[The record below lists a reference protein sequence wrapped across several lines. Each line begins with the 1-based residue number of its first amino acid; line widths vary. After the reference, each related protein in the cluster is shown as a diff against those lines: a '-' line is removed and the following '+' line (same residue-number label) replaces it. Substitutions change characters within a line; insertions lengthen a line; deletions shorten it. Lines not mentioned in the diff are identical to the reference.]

1 LVQAKLAR
9 IQVLVGL
16 LRALSEVGKRSSRRN
31 ISTYKV
37 LFYLPFIGMMTMRV
51 FLVSLT
57 AVVVIAVAAAV
68 VLDTFQK
75 PASDAF
81 STSAVRL

>member
-1 LVQAKLAR
+1 
-9 IQVLVGL
+9 
-16 LRALSEVGKRSSRRN
+16 
-31 ISTYKV
+31 
-37 LFYLPFIGMMTMRV
+37 MRV

-81 STSAVRL
+81 STAAVRL

>member
-1 LVQAKLAR
+1 MT
-9 IQVLVGL
+9 
-16 LRALSEVGKRSSRRN
+16 RATTKSLEAYK
-31 ISTYKV
+31 ISFHV
-37 LFYLPFIGMMTMRV
+37 SFVRMMTMRV

-57 AVVVIAVAAAV
+57 AAAIIAVGAAV

-75 PASDAF
+75 PASVAF

>member
-1 LVQAKLAR
+1 MGPSSGR
-9 IQVLVGL
+9 GSGL
-16 LRALSEVGKRSSRRN
+16 RTREIDFSPGDSYHACLSGEGMLRSRVAWSSMTGMR
-31 ISTYKV
+31 
-37 LFYLPFIGMMTMRV
+37 LFRV
-51 FLVSLT
+51 
-57 AVVVIAVAAAV
+57 AMVVIAVAAAV

>member
-1 LVQAKLAR
+1 
-9 IQVLVGL
+9 
-16 LRALSEVGKRSSRRN
+16 
-31 ISTYKV
+31 
-37 LFYLPFIGMMTMRV
+37 MMTMRV

-57 AVVVIAVAAAV
+57 AAAIIAVGAAV

-75 PASDAF
+75 PASVAF